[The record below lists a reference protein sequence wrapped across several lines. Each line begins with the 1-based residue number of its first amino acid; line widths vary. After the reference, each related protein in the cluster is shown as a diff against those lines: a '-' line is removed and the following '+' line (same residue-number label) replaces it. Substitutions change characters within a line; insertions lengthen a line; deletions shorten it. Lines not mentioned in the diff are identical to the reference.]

1 MEIKVLGSG
10 CSKCKVLMFAVEKA
24 VEMLGVKVNIEK
36 VKDINKIISY
46 NVMITPALVI
56 NGKTV
61 LSGRIADYEEI
72 KRLVQKEM
80 QS

>member
-10 CSKCKVLMFAVEKA
+10 CSKCKVLMSSVEKA
-24 VEMLGVKVNIEK
+24 LEMLGVKADIEK
-36 VKDINKIISY
+36 VEDINKIISY